1 MFSYL
6 NSYCVK
12 ISSPLVIATAP
23 VLEALTSPSGVKV
36 TINLSISLLKAVTWI
51 TKEFF
56 DLSNTKELYFFTSFL
71 GFFSIFFG

>member
-36 TINLSISLLKAVTWI
+36 TINLSISLLKAVT
-51 TKEFF
+51 
-56 DLSNTKELYFFTSFL
+56 
-71 GFFSIFFG
+71 